1 MSGGREDGENLAHDW
16 RDKNSRCDWRR
27 QLQRKKDLYGLGKE
41 TVV

>member
-1 MSGGREDGENLAHDW
+1 MSERREDGENLAHDW
-16 RDKNSRCDWRR
+16 NSKCDWRR